1 VAERKGLLMRKKAS
15 WWGKK
20 IKVSSR
26 QKAEGKETVGG
37 RQRAVGTKQKAGYS
51 LDEMGEIV

>member
-1 VAERKGLLMRKKAS
+1 MRKKAS